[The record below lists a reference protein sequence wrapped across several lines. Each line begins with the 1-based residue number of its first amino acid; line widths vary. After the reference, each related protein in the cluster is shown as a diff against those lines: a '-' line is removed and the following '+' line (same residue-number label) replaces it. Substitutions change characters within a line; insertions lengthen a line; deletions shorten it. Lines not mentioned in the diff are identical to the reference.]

1 MALPISASPFI
12 SQHYRFSNFHLRLS
26 IPIKSTNK
34 VFKPSNFPS
43 SKWPT
48 NKLIQPI
55 GLNGD
60 SRWSQPLLFGQHNRN
75 FVQASAKLNFP
86 DKNQPD
92 EAAAS
97 NLVAKVLR
105 FGSSVW
111 RFIRP
116 YSMTQPFTA
125 SICLFARVMVEN
137 RQLFQWS
144 LLSTA
149 FLGLIS
155 VVLAY
160 VYLNGINQIFDI
172 DIDRMNKPYLP
183 LPAGDLSLK
192 QAWFM
197 TIFSVSTGLSILWLV
212 NADLITTCLYG
223 TCILV
228 ATLYYVPPFRVK
240 RDPVATAILLPMM
253 SICNYTGVL
262 YATITSLGLPFQW
275 TPPNVFIMT
284 YSTLFFFVICLIKD
298 IPDVEGDRK
307 YNIQTFAAKFG
318 PKNITFLGT
327 TIMLLTYIGA
337 TVIGIYM
344 SQAFKSYIMLPAHSI
359 FALWLLFEAR
369 KLERANYVPE
379 ASANFY
385 QILWKLL
392 MLELLLFPFI

>member
-1 MALPISASPFI
+1 MDLPISASPFI
-12 SQHYRFSNFHLRLS
+12 SQHYRLSNFHVRMS
-26 IPIKSTNK
+26 IPIKPTNK
-34 VFKPSNFPS
+34 DIKPSKFPS
-43 SKWPT
+43 SKCST

-55 GLNGD
+55 GLYGD
-60 SRWSQPLLFGQHNRN
+60 SRLSNPLLFGQHNRN
-75 FVQASAKLNFP
+75 FVQVSAKLNFP

-137 RQLFQWS
+137 KQSFQWP
-144 LLSTA
+144 LLFKA

-155 VVLAY
+155 VVLAL
-160 VYLNGINQIFDI
+160 VYANGLNQIFDI
-172 DIDRMNKPYLP
+172 EIDRMNKPYLP

-192 QAWFM
+192 QAWFV
-197 TIFSVSTGLSILWLV
+197 TIFSVSTGLLILWLV
-212 NADLITTCLYG
+212 NADLITTCLYSV
-223 TCILV
+223 CILL
-228 ATLYYVPPFRVK
+228 AILYSVPPFRVK
-240 RDPVATAILLPMM
+240 RNPVATAILLPLT
-253 SICNYTGVL
+253 SFCQNIGIF
-262 YATITSLGLPFQW
+262 YATKTSLGLPFQW
-275 TPPNVFIMT
+275 SPPDVFIMT
-284 YSTLFFFVICLIKD
+284 YSTLFFFVVCLIKD
-298 IPDVEGDRK
+298 IPDVEGDKK